1 MYASVVI
8 PSLWGQ
14 PSCKN
19 LSVLGRYSAAQRP
32 LAAAAR
38 EPERSQLL
46 PGLVPDPGY
55 RTDVAELRP
64 SYARASPG
72 LRSGD
77 ALVCVTDGVIERT
90 DGVRQFD
97 DDVAVLVLA
106 ARPRDA
112 YFRSISSASMTT
124 PSPLAVS
131 TALRIR

>member
-1 MYASVVI
+1 MPHSVRWRPQPGNRSGRSCFRAWYRI
-8 PSLWGQ
+8 PAIAPTW
-14 PSCKN
+14 
-19 LSVLGRYSAAQRP
+19 
-32 LAAAAR
+32 
-38 EPERSQLL
+38 
-46 PGLVPDPGY
+46 PG
-55 RTDVAELRP
+55 
-64 SYARASPG
+64 YARASPG

>member
-1 MYASVVI
+1 M
-8 PSLWGQ
+8 
-14 PSCKN
+14 
-19 LSVLGRYSAAQRP
+19 LGRYSAAQRP

-64 SYARASPG
+64 
-72 LRSGD
+72 GD

-106 ARPRDA
+106 APPRDA